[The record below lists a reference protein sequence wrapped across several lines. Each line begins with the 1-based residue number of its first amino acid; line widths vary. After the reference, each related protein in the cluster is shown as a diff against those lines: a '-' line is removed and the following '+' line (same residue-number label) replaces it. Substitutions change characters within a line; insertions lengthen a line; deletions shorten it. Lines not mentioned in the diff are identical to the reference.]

1 MCVFFTQTPIQE
13 SLILYNDPEIKELS
27 IQCFTSECTH
37 NNTWYYTLKLFFLFF
52 LHPRICLSF
61 QTWWSTWETCQWGRT
76 AASQSVWGRFFW
88 WVHIQTV
95 SVSWVDFC
103 FNSND
108 SLTSVQLGK
117 EKELLR
123 DEIFCQVIKQTTNNP
138 KK

>member
-1 MCVFFTQTPIQE
+1 MSFSHRLP
-13 SLILYNDPEIKELS
+13 SRNLS
-27 IQCFTSECTH
+27 FSIM
-37 NNTWYYTLKLFFLFF
+37 TLKSRSYLFSVSQVSVPTITHGIIHWNFFLFF

-108 SLTSVQLGK
+108 SLTSAQLGK

>member
-1 MCVFFTQTPIQE
+1 MSFSHRLP
-13 SLILYNDPEIKELS
+13 SRNLS
-27 IQCFTSECTH
+27 FSIM
-37 NNTWYYTLKLFFLFF
+37 TLKSRSYLFSVSQVSVPTITHGIIHWNFFFLFF

-61 QTWWSTWETCQWGRT
+61 QTWWSTWETWQWGRT